1 MSTFRLLIVAGERSG
16 DLYGARLARCLQE
29 KTGAVALF
37 GCGGREMRA
46 AGVETV
52 VDTNEVTMVGITEV
66 IPGLPRLIR
75 AFRRLLRQ
83 TELRRARAAIL
94 IDFPDFNLRLAKKL
108 KRRGIPVVYFVSPQ
122 VWAWRKGRVRVLRKT
137 VRKMICIFP
146 FEESIYSRGG
156 VDVDY
161 VGHPLVDTVVASHG
175 REEWFA
181 RLQLD
186 PNAATVALLPGSRQR
201 EVLHNLPPMLEA
213 ASRLALSRKIQFLL
227 PVART
232 LQVPWMER
240 VVSSANRTGV
250 RVRLVGDGGYDVVKH
265 SDVAVVA
272 SGTATVETCLLGRPM
287 VVVYRVSPL
296 TWRVGKLLVRVP
308 FYAMVNLIAG
318 RSVVPELIQKDF
330 TGPRLAAEVETLL
343 DNRKV
348 RERMIR
354 ELGEVRTA
362 LGRPGAI
369 ERAAEVILRTLN
381 IPRMRQSPLY
391 AAGSR

>member
-1 MSTFRLLIVAGERSG
+1 
-16 DLYGARLARCLQE
+16 
-29 KTGAVALF
+29 
-37 GCGGREMRA
+37 MRA

-52 VDTNEVTMVGITEV
+52 VDTNEVTMVGITEIV
-66 IPGLPRLIR
+66 PGLPRLIR
-75 AFRRLLRQ
+75 AFRRLLHQ
-83 TELRRARAAIL
+83 TELHRARAAIL
-94 IDFPDFNLRLAKKL
+94 IDFPDFNLRLAKRL

-122 VWAWRKGRVRVLRKT
+122 VWAWRKWRVRVLQKT
-137 VRKMICIFP
+137 VSKMICIFP
-146 FEESIYSRGG
+146 FEESIYYQGG
-156 VDVDY
+156 VDVNY
-161 VGHPLVDTVVASHG
+161 VGHPLVDIVAASHG

-186 PNAATVALLPGSRQR
+186 PSSATVSLLPGSRQR

-213 ASRLALSRKIQFLL
+213 ASHLALSRKIQFLL

-232 LQVPWMER
+232 LEVPWMER
-240 VVSSANRTGV
+240 AVSSANRTGV
-250 RVRLVGDGGYDVVKH
+250 RVRLVRDYVYDVVKH

-272 SGTATVETCLLGRPM
+272 SGTITVETCLLGRPM

-296 TWRVGKLLVRVP
+296 TWLVGKLLVRVP

-318 RSVVPELIQKDF
+318 RGVVPELIQKDF

-343 DNRKV
+343 DNREV
-348 RERMIR
+348 REKMIR
-354 ELGEVRTA
+354 ELGQVKMT

-381 IPRMRQSPLY
+381 IPRTQESSLY
-391 AAGSR
+391 APGSG